1 MEEKMELDRKV
12 PLKQDIDYI
21 FLFKGYTIM
30 VLKNGTNEVVDL
42 PLCTMEQLLT
52 DLPFFRI
59 HRSFLVNLR
68 RVRELEIQKDKLLIR
83 MRGHELPVARRRRK
97 QLLQLLGTV
106 N

>member
-1 MEEKMELDRKV
+1 MDDISEFIRKV
-12 PLKQDIDYI
+12 PVKQDIDYI

-30 VLKNGTNEVVDL
+30 VMKDGANEVVDI
-42 PLCTMEQLLT
+42 PLGRMERLLT

-68 RVRELEIQKDKLLIR
+68 RVRQLEVKNNKLLIR
-83 MRGHELPVARRRRK
+83 MRGHELPVARRRKR
-97 QLLQLLGTV
+97 QLLELLGAV

>member
-1 MEEKMELDRKV
+1 MEEKMALDSKV
-12 PLKQDIDYI
+12 PEKQDIDYI

-30 VLKNGTNEVVDL
+30 VLKDGANEVVDL
-42 PLCTMEQLLT
+42 PLCTMERLLT